1 MNSVRYPNKCYKILR
16 NLDESGRKTWAS
28 KVMDLL
34 FRNGLGYVW
43 LVEDVGNQKY
53 SRKRSSRG
61 LLIVVNRIG
70 V

>member
-34 FRNGLGYVW
+34 FRNGLGCIC
-43 LVEDVGNQKY
+43 LVEDVVNQNY
-53 SRKRSSRG
+53 S
-61 LLIVVNRIG
+61 
-70 V
+70 